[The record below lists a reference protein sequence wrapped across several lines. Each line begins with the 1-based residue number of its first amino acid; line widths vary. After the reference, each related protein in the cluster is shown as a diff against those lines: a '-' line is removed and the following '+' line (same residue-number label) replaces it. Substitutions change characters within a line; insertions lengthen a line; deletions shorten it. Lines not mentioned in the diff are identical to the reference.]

1 MDVCSV
7 LHAISHIKYF
17 SFEIIGNYLAKS
29 PSAQEENV
37 EHLQCAVMKTKVA

>member
-1 MDVCSV
+1 MDVCSA

-37 EHLQCAVMKTKVA
+37 ERLRSAVMKTKLS